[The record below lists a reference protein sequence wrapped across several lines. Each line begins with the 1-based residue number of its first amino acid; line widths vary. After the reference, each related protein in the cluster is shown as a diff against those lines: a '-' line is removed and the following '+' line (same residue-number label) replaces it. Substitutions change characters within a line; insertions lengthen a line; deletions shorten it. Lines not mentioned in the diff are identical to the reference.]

1 MSLVVDASAAVR
13 WIFKL
18 SGWERAES
26 LFLSGKRLIAPDFVL
41 VEMTNAAW
49 KFVHFENQPADIVIL
64 TLRDADKAFDELV
77 PAIELSGRA
86 FEIACQL
93 RHSVYDCFSL
103 ALAESR
109 HSPLITADDKLVRR
123 CKNTPFAD
131 LVRPL

>member
-18 SGWERAES
+18 NGWERAES
-26 LFLSGKRLIAPDFVL
+26 LFLSGERLIAPDFVL

-49 KFVHFENQPADIVIL
+49 KFVRFENQPADIVL
-64 TLRDADKAFDELV
+64 STLRDADKAFDELV
-77 PAIELSGRA
+77 PANELSGRA
-86 FEIACQL
+86 FEIACLL
-93 RHSVYDCFSL
+93 RHSAYDCFYL
-103 ALAESR
+103 ALAELR

-123 CKNTPFAD
+123 CKDTPFTD